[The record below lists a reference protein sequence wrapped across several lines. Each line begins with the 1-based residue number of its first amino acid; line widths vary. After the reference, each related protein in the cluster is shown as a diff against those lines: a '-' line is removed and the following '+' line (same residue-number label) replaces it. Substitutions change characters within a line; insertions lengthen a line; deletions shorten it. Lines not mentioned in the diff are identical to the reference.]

1 MSAKPG
7 ALRQLASKIAR
18 VYSITLIDAEL
29 VEFNPW
35 WRDVAWRTQDPHLRA
50 LEDQPVQ
57 LPAEFVLDIDI
68 ENPGVSVLRG
78 PRQVGK
84 STDLKLLVDRALDEG
99 RDNRAVIYLALDLL
113 EDQPIAEL
121 ARSVRRAKELSG
133 AKSALVLLDEV
144 TSVRNWQGAVKSL
157 WDAGVIRDDVVVCTG
172 SSAVDLQ
179 HGAAERLPGR
189 RKGGRTISF
198 FRSRSRASHVP
209 STTPFLARRVSPSA
223 SCGRPTAV
231 DLLRDMRL
239 HLPALDRA
247 LMRYLSFGGL
257 PAAVAEAVAGAEEPS
272 SDLRRILWDSLVREL
287 QRKGASVP
295 AGRALLARVAKAL
308 GAETNWSDLAREMD
322 VPLGRR
328 AEAGKTSHHTLKN
341 YVELLAGGYFVF
353 IAYFWKRG
361 QNTNDLSKNKKLFFA
376 DPLLHT
382 VALDRAPG
390 LTRDVPAL
398 VENAVGLALY
408 RRYEPPDHL
417 PETFVAPDRLHIW
430 KTSTGGEIDFVAGA
444 ANDLDVV
451 EVKYQNNPGLGAAA
465 AAAKAHPGRPVVM
478 ATKQHLDFRADYTLI
493 PASLLLWALG

>member
-1 MSAKPG
+1 M
-7 ALRQLASKIAR
+7 AL
-18 VYSITLIDAEL
+18 TDAEL
-29 VEFNPW
+29 IDFNPW
-35 WRDVAWRTQDPHLRA
+35 WRDAAWRIQDPHLLA
-50 LEDQPVQ
+50 LADQPVQ
-57 LPAEFVLDIDI
+57 LPADFVWDVDLDD
-68 ENPGVSVLRG
+68 PGVSVLRG

-99 RDNRAVIYLALDLL
+99 RDKRAVIYLALDLL
-113 EDQPIAEL
+113 EDQPLAEL

-133 AKSALVLLDEV
+133 AKNALVLLDEV
-144 TSVRNWQGAVKSL
+144 TSVQKWQGAVKSL

-179 HGAAERLPGR
+179 QGAAERLPGR
-189 RKGGRTISF
+189 RKGGKDYLVLPQSFGTFACAIDNAIPSSPRFTIGEL
-198 FRSRSRASHVP
+198 RSPRGEE
-209 STTPFLARRVSPSA
+209 LM
-223 SCGRPTAV
+223 
-231 DLLRDMRL
+231 RDMPL

-272 SDLRRILWDSLVREL
+272 SDVRRILWDSLVREL

-295 AGRALLARVAKAL
+295 AGRALLARVANAL
-308 GAETNWSDLAREMD
+308 GAETNWTDLAREMD

-328 AEAGKTSHHTLKN
+328 AQAGKTSHHTLKN
-341 YVELLAGGYFVF
+341 YVELMAGGYFLF

-408 RRYEPPDHL
+408 RRYEPPERL
-417 PETFVAPDRLHIW
+417 AETFVAPDRLHIW
-430 KTSTGGEIDFVAGA
+430 KTSSGGEIDFVAGA
-444 ANDLDVV
+444 ASELDVV
-451 EVKYQNNPGLGAAA
+451 EVKYRNNPGRGAAA

-478 ATKQHLDFRADYTLI
+478 ATKQHLESRDRYTLI

>member
-1 MSAKPG
+1 M
-7 ALRQLASKIAR
+7 ALLDEELIA
-18 VYSITLIDAEL
+18 
-29 VEFNPW
+29 FNPW
-35 WRDVAWRTQDPHLRA
+35 WRDAAWRSQDPHLLA
-50 LEDQPVQ
+50 LNDQPVR
-57 LPAEFVLDIDI
+57 LPAEFVLDIDLD
-68 ENPGVSVLRG
+68 EPGVNVLRG

-99 RDNRAVIYLALDLL
+99 RDNRSVIYLALDLL
-113 EDQPIAEL
+113 EDQPMAEF

-133 AKSALVLLDEV
+133 VSNALLLLDEV
-144 TSVRNWQGAVKSL
+144 TSVQKWQGAVKSL
-157 WDAGVIRDDVVVCTG
+157 WDAGVIRGDVVVCTG

-179 HGAAERLPGR
+179 QGTAERLPGR
-189 RKGGRTISF
+189 RKGGQDYLVLPQSF
-198 FRSRSRASHVP
+198 ASFARATDNAIPSSSRFAVSELRSPAGEQV
-209 STTPFLARRVSPSA
+209 
-223 SCGRPTAV
+223 
-231 DLLRDMRL
+231 LRDMQL

-247 LMRYLSFGGL
+247 LMRYLTFGGL
-257 PAAVAEAVAGAEEPS
+257 PAAVAEAVSGADEPS
-272 SDLRRILWDSLVREL
+272 SDVKRILWDSLIREL
-287 QRKGASVP
+287 QRRGANVP
-295 AGRALLARVAKAL
+295 AGQALLARVANAL
-308 GAETNWSDLAREMD
+308 GAETNWTDLARDMD

-341 YVELLAGGYFVF
+341 YVELMAGGYFVF

-408 RRYEPPDHL
+408 RQYEPPERL
-417 PETFVAPDRLHIW
+417 AETFVAPERLHIW
-430 KTSTGGEIDFVAGA
+430 KTASGGEIDFVAGA
-444 ANDLDVV
+444 ANELDVV
-451 EVKYQNNPGLGAAA
+451 EVKYRNNPGLGAAA

-478 ATKQHLDFRADYTLI
+478 ATQRHLEFRKDYTLI

>member
-1 MSAKPG
+1 M
-7 ALRQLASKIAR
+7 
-18 VYSITLIDAEL
+18 D
-29 VEFNPW
+29 FNPW

-57 LPAEFVLDIDI
+57 LPADFVLDIDI

-99 RDNRAVIYLALDLL
+99 RGNRAVIYLALDLL
-113 EDQPIAEL
+113 EDQPMAEL
-121 ARSVRRAKELSG
+121 ARTVRRAKELSG

-189 RKGGRTISF
+189 RKGGRDYLVLPQSFAHFARATDHTIPSSPRLTISEL
-198 FRSRSRASHVP
+198 RAP
-209 STTPFLARRVSPSA
+209 S
-223 SCGRPTAV
+223 GE
-231 DLLRDMRL
+231 DLLREMRL
-239 HLPALDRA
+239 HLPALDAA

-295 AGRALLARVAKAL
+295 AGQALLARVAKAL
-308 GAETNWSDLAREMD
+308 GAETNWTDLAREMD

-353 IAYFWKRG
+353 IVYFWKRG

-390 LTRDVPAL
+390 LTRDVAAL

-408 RRYEPPDHL
+408 RRYEPPERL

-444 ANDLDVV
+444 ANELDVV

-465 AAAKAHPGRPVVM
+465 AAAKAHPGRPIVM
-478 ATKQHLDFRADYTLI
+478 TTKQHLDFRADYTLI

>member
-1 MSAKPG
+1 MA
-7 ALRQLASKIAR
+7 
-18 VYSITLIDAEL
+18 LIDAEL
-29 VEFNPW
+29 IDFNPW
-35 WRDVAWRTQDPHLRA
+35 WRDSAWRTRDPHLLA
-50 LEDQPVQ
+50 LDDQPVR
-57 LPAEFVLDIDI
+57 LPADFVGDINLED
-68 ENPGVSVLRG
+68 PGVSVLRG

-113 EDQPIAEL
+113 EDQPMAEL

-133 AKSALVLLDEV
+133 AKNALLLLDEV
-144 TSVRNWQGAVKSL
+144 TSVQKWQGAVKSL
-157 WDAGVIRDDVVVCTG
+157 WDAGIIRGDTVVCTG

-179 HGAAERLPGR
+179 QGAAERLPGR
-189 RKGGRTISF
+189 RNGGKDYLVLPQSFASFARATDNTIP
-198 FRSRSRASHVP
+198 P
-209 STTPFLARRVSPSA
+209 SPRVSVGELRSPS
-223 SCGRPTAV
+223 GET
-231 DLLRDMRL
+231 LLRDMQL

-247 LMRYLSFGGL
+247 LARYLSFGGL
-257 PAAVAEAVAGAEEPS
+257 PAAVAEAVTGAEEPS
-272 SDLRRILWDSLVREL
+272 SDVKRILWDSLIREL
-287 QRKGASVP
+287 QRKGASIP
-295 AGRALLARVAKAL
+295 AGQALLARVANAL
-308 GAETNWSDLAREMD
+308 GAETNWTDLAREMD

-341 YVELLAGGYFVF
+341 YVELMAGGYFLF

-408 RRYEPPDHL
+408 RSYEPSERL
-417 PETFVAPDRLHIW
+417 AETFVAPDRLHIW
-430 KTSTGGEIDFVAGA
+430 KTSSGGEIDFVAGV
-444 ANDLDVV
+444 ANELDVV
-451 EVKYQNNPGLGAAA
+451 EVKYRNNPGLGAAA

-478 ATKQHLDFRADYTLI
+478 ATKQHLDIRSHYALI